1 MFVSSQEPRPSQRNR
16 SVVLFGALCPCAVSL
31 FKAACQTEVRK
42 VGLMNRRLIYY
53 HLVTV
58 IIFDSLG
65 FYGLLC
71 FLCMMTSRTE
81 MKLQC
86 VSRLFFFWGG
96 AKDQVG
102 KNKITHKMALI
113 LSPLEF
119 FNFTTTQNV
128 PLP

>member
-1 MFVSSQEPRPSQRNR
+1 M
-16 SVVLFGALCPCAVSL
+16 CCVSL

-58 IIFDSLG
+58 IIFNSLG
-65 FYGLLC
+65 FYGGLLC
-71 FLCMMTSRTE
+71 FLCMMTSAR
-81 MKLQC
+81 KLNC
-86 VSRLFFFWGG
+86 NVCLACFFFG
-96 AKDQVG
+96 VG
-102 KNKITHKMALI
+102 PKIKSEKKITHKMALI
-113 LSPLEF
+113 VSPLEF